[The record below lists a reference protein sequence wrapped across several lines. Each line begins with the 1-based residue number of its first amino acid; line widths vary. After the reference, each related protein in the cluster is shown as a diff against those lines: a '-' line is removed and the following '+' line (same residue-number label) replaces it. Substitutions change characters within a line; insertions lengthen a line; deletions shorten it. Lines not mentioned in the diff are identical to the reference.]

1 MATGLAFSK
10 NGQQDTSTEVVKV
23 RPASGPRLISWLIPQ
38 LVPAVLV
45 LGSQAQGFPP
55 PPPPPAPPSA
65 KASTPLAPKAR
76 GSDQRATAARQASDG
91 NRLAINGQT
100 QAARW
105 RWLGGTTGQPE
116 ALWIPLEVLQGQL
129 GVSSRSRPDGSL
141 DLEWFGQPL
150 TVGPGAQ
157 VSLDDEV
164 AVDVV
169 PLLQA
174 LGVEASRT
182 GPELRLELPAAQLLQ
197 VRTANQ
203 AGQRRVVL
211 DLSGPA
217 IVRTSEGR
225 LELSIQSNPGQRSQ
239 LELLGL
245 RSAPSASQTT
255 APLQLLVAGGLKPSK
270 VFTLGEPA
278 RVVIDLPIATPADST
293 GSSAPPPTIDPRLQA
308 LLGRG
313 IQWDQL
319 VRQGFRI
326 NAVRI
331 DPRSAPVN
339 LKPLTRPQGLE
350 GLSSVQ
356 TLASS
361 GRALVAI
368 NGGFFNRVKRLPL
381 GALKSEG
388 QWLSGPILNRGV
400 AAWAPRSVPRF
411 GRLSLEEWVIGPNGT
426 RDPVVTLNSGY
437 VQRGISRYGPEWG
450 PSYRALSGGEIGLVV
465 GAGNTVRQRYET
477 GEMEAG
483 VPLRRGEILLVGRG
497 GVDLPWPEGTQL
509 SLSSRPS
516 NDLGLAPFV
525 IGGGPLLLQDGRI
538 VLNGGAESF
547 SAGFLSQGAPRTV
560 IASDGSQLWLITLE
574 GTSDSGPTLPETAQL
589 LQNLGLRDALNLD
602 GGSSTGLVMGG
613 TMPVKGRGV
622 VGAVNNGL
630 GLVP

>member
-1 MATGLAFSK
+1 M
-10 NGQQDTSTEVVKV
+10 
-23 RPASGPRLISWLIPQ
+23 
-38 LVPAVLV
+38 
-45 LGSQAQGFPP
+45 
-55 PPPPPAPPSA
+55 
-65 KASTPLAPKAR
+65 
-76 GSDQRATAARQASDG
+76 
-91 NRLAINGQT
+91 
-100 QAARW
+100 
-105 RWLGGTTGQPE
+105 
-116 ALWIPLEVLQGQL
+116 
-129 GVSSRSRPDGSL
+129 SSRSRPDGSL

-164 AVDVV
+164 AVDVA

-174 LGVEASRT
+174 LGVEAIKK
-182 GPELRLELPAAQLLQ
+182 GPELRLQLPIAQLLQ

-203 AGQRRVVL
+203 VGQRRVVL
-211 DLSGPA
+211 DLNGPA

-225 LELSIQSNPGQRSQ
+225 LELSIQSSPGQRSQ

-245 RSAPSASQTT
+245 GSAPT
-255 APLQLLVAGGLKPSK
+255 APQTSAPLKLQVAGGLKPTK
-270 VFTLGEPA
+270 VFTLGDPA
-278 RVVIDLPIATPADST
+278 RVVIDLPVATPTDSN
-293 GSSAPPPTIDPRLQA
+293 GSSVPAPAIDPRLQA

-313 IQWDQL
+313 IQWDRL

-326 NAVRI
+326 NAVHI
-331 DPRSAPVN
+331 DPRTAPVN
-339 LKPLTRPQGLE
+339 LKPLTRPQGME

-356 TLASS
+356 SLANA
-361 GRALVAI
+361 RMALVAI
-368 NGGFFNRVKRLPL
+368 NGGYFNRVKRLPL

-388 QWLSGPILNRGV
+388 RWLSGPILNRGV
-400 AAWAPRSVPRF
+400 AAWAPRGLPRF
-411 GRLSLEEWVIGPNGT
+411 GHLSLEEWVVGPNGS
-426 RDPVVTLNSGY
+426 RYAVVTVNSGY

-450 PSYRALSGGEIGLVV
+450 PSYRALSGGETALVLGTDSSV
-465 GAGNTVRQRYET
+465 GQKYET
-477 GEMEAG
+477 ADLEAG

-497 GVDLPWPEGTQL
+497 GVELPWAEGTQL

-516 NDLGLAPFV
+516 NDLGLAPYV

-589 LQNLGLRDALNLD
+589 LQSLGLRDALNLD

>member
-1 MATGLAFSK
+1 M
-10 NGQQDTSTEVVKV
+10 
-23 RPASGPRLISWLIPQ
+23 RPASGPWLIPQ
-38 LVPAVLV
+38 LLPAVV
-45 LGSQAQGFPP
+45 LFSSQAQGFPP
-55 PPPPPAPPSA
+55 PPPPPQAPPPSA
-65 KASTPLAPKAR
+65 SQRSAPR
-76 GSDQRATAARQASDG
+76 QPSAARQLSEG
-91 NRLAINGQT
+91 TRLLINGQT

-105 RWLGGTTGQPE
+105 RWIGRGSGRPDE
-116 ALWIPLEVLQGQL
+116 LWLPLEVLQGQL

-150 TVGPGAQ
+150 TVAPGAQ

-164 AVDVV
+164 AFDAG

-174 LGVEASRT
+174 LGVEAIKQ
-182 GPELRLELPAAQLLQ
+182 GHELRLQLPAAQLVQ

-203 AGQRRVVL
+203 TGQRRVVL
-211 DLSGPA
+211 DLAGPA

-225 LELSIQSNPGQRSQ
+225 LELSILSSPAQRSQ
-239 LELLGL
+239 LEILGL
-245 RSAPSASQTT
+245 GSAVNEPQTS
-255 APLQLLVAGGLKPSK
+255 APLQLLVAGGLKPTK
-270 VFTLGEPA
+270 VFTLGDPA
-278 RVVIDLPIATPADST
+278 RVVIDLPVTTPPEST
-293 GSSAPPPTIDPRLQA
+293 ASPVPAPTMDPRLQA

-313 IQWDQL
+313 IQWDRL

-326 NAVRI
+326 NAVRM
-331 DPRSAPVN
+331 DPRTAPVS
-339 LKPLTRPQGLE
+339 LKPLTLPQGME
-350 GLSSVQ
+350 GLSSLQ
-356 TLASS
+356 TLANA
-361 GRALVAI
+361 RMAMVAI
-368 NGGFFNRVKRLPL
+368 NGGYFNRVKRLPL

-388 QWLSGPILNRGV
+388 RWLSGPILNRGV
-400 AAWAPRSVPRF
+400 AAWTPRNLPRF
-411 GRLSLEEWVIGPNGT
+411 GHLSLEEWLVGPNGS
-426 RDPVVTLNSGY
+426 RYPVLSLNSGY
-437 VQRGISRYGPEWG
+437 VQRGISRYGPDWG
-450 PSYRALSGGEIGLVV
+450 PSYRALSGGETALVLGADSSV
-465 GAGNTVRQRYET
+465 GQKYATADL
-477 GEMEAG
+477 EAG

-497 GVDLPWPEGTQL
+497 GVALPWAEGTQL

-538 VLNGGAESF
+538 VLNGVAEAF

-574 GTSDSGPTLPETAQL
+574 GTSDSGPSLPETAQL
-589 LQNLGLRDALNLD
+589 LKSLGLRDALNLD

>member
-1 MATGLAFSK
+1 MVTGLAFAK
-10 NGQQDTSTEVVKV
+10 NGPQDTSIEACKL
-23 RPASGPRLISWLIPQ
+23 RPASGPWLISWLIPQ
-38 LVPAVLV
+38 VLPAVVGLS
-45 LGSQAQGFPP
+45 SQAQGFPP
-55 PPPPPAPPSA
+55 PPPPPPPPSA
-65 KASTPLAPKAR
+65 LQRSAPH
-76 GSDQRATAARQASDG
+76 QPTAPRQVSDG
-91 NRLAINGQT
+91 IRLWINGQI

-105 RWLGGTTGQPE
+105 RWVGSRSGLPDE
-116 ALWIPLEVLQGQL
+116 LWLPLEVLQGQL

-164 AVDVV
+164 AVDVA

-174 LGVEASRT
+174 LGIEAIKK
-182 GPELRLELPAAQLLQ
+182 GPELRLQLPIAQLLQ

-203 AGQRRVVL
+203 VGQRRVVL
-211 DLSGPA
+211 DLNGPA

-225 LELSIQSNPGQRSQ
+225 LELSIQSSPGQRSQ

-245 RSAPSASQTT
+245 GSAPSATQTNDPQT
-255 APLQLLVAGGLKPSK
+255 SAPLKLQVAGGLKPTK
-270 VFTLGEPA
+270 VFTLGDPA
-278 RVVIDLPIATPADST
+278 RVVIDLPVATPTDST
-293 GSSAPPPTIDPRLQA
+293 GSSVPAPAIDPRLQA

-313 IQWDQL
+313 IQWDRL

-326 NAVRI
+326 NAVHI
-331 DPRSAPVN
+331 DPRTAPVN
-339 LKPLTRPQGLE
+339 LKPLTRPQGME

-356 TLASS
+356 SLANA
-361 GRALVAI
+361 RMALVAI
-368 NGGFFNRVKRLPL
+368 NGGYFNRVKRLPL

-388 QWLSGPILNRGV
+388 RWLSGPILNRGV
-400 AAWAPRSVPRF
+400 AAWAPRGLPRF
-411 GRLSLEEWVIGPNGT
+411 GHLSLEEWVVGPNGS
-426 RDPVVTLNSGY
+426 RYAVVTVNSGY

-450 PSYRALSGGEIGLVV
+450 PSYRALSGGETALVLGTDSSV
-465 GAGNTVRQRYET
+465 GQKYET
-477 GEMEAG
+477 ADLEAG

-497 GVDLPWPEGTQL
+497 GVELPWAEGTQL

-516 NDLGLAPFV
+516 NDLGLAPYV

-574 GTSDSGPTLPETAQL
+574 GTSDSGPTLPETALL
-589 LQNLGLRDALNLD
+589 LQSLGLRDALNLD

>member
-1 MATGLAFSK
+1 MVTGLAFAK
-10 NGQQDTSTEVVKV
+10 NGQQDTSTEVGNV
-23 RPASGPRLISWLIPQ
+23 RPASGPWLISWLIPQ
-38 LVPAVLV
+38 LVPAVVGLS
-45 LGSQAQGFPP
+45 SQAQGFPP
-55 PPPPPAPPSA
+55 PPPPPPPPSA
-65 KASTPLAPKAR
+65 LQRSAPH
-76 GSDQRATAARQASDG
+76 QPTAPRQVSDG
-91 NRLAINGQT
+91 IRLWINGQT

-105 RWLGGTTGQPE
+105 RWVGSGSGRPDE
-116 ALWIPLEVLQGQL
+116 LWLPLEVLQGQL

-164 AVDVV
+164 AVDVA

-174 LGVEASRT
+174 LGIEAIKK
-182 GPELRLELPAAQLLQ
+182 GPELRLQLPIAQLLQ

-203 AGQRRVVL
+203 VGQRRVVL
-211 DLSGPA
+211 DLNGPA

-225 LELSIQSNPGQRSQ
+225 LELSIQSSPAQRSQ

-245 RSAPSASQTT
+245 GSAPSATQTSDPQT
-255 APLQLLVAGGLKPSK
+255 SAPLKLQVAGGLKPTK
-270 VFTLGEPA
+270 VFTLGDPA
-278 RVVIDLPIATPADST
+278 RVVIDLPVATPTDSS
-293 GSSAPPPTIDPRLQA
+293 GSSVPAPAIDPRLQA

-313 IQWDQL
+313 IQWDRL

-326 NAVRI
+326 NAVHI
-331 DPRSAPVN
+331 DPRTAPVN
-339 LKPLTRPQGLE
+339 LKPLTRPQGME

-356 TLASS
+356 SLANA
-361 GRALVAI
+361 RMALVAI
-368 NGGFFNRVKRLPL
+368 NGGYFNRVKRLPL

-388 QWLSGPILNRGV
+388 RWLSGPILNRGV
-400 AAWAPRSVPRF
+400 AAWAPRGLPRF
-411 GRLSLEEWVIGPNGT
+411 GHLSLEEWVVGPNGS
-426 RDPVVTLNSGY
+426 RYAVVTVNSGY
-437 VQRGISRYGPEWG
+437 VQRGIIRYGPEWG
-450 PSYRALSGGEIGLVV
+450 PSYRALSGGETALVLGTDSSV
-465 GAGNTVRQRYET
+465 GQKYET
-477 GEMEAG
+477 ADLEAG

-497 GVDLPWPEGTQL
+497 GVELPWAEGTQL

-516 NDLGLAPFV
+516 NDLGLAPYV

-589 LQNLGLRDALNLD
+589 LQSLGLRDALNLD

>member
-1 MATGLAFSK
+1 MAYRTPALS
-10 NGQQDTSTEVVKV
+10 
-23 RPASGPRLISWLIPQ
+23 PASGPWLISWLIPQ
-38 LVPAVLV
+38 LLPAVLA
-45 LGSQAQGFPP
+45 LSNQAQGLPP
-55 PPPPPAPPSA
+55 PPPPPTNVRSA
-65 KASTPLAPKAR
+65 TDWP
-76 GSDQRATAARQASDG
+76 TTARQRSEG
-91 NRLAINGQT
+91 TRLWINGQT

-105 RWLGGTTGQPE
+105 RWIGSASGLPE
-116 ALWIPLEVLQGQL
+116 QLWIPLEVLQDQL

-150 TVGPGAQ
+150 TVGPGSQ
-157 VSLDDEV
+157 LSLDDEV
-164 AVDVV
+164 AVDVA
-169 PLLQA
+169 PLFQA
-174 LGVEASRT
+174 LGVEAAQK
-182 GPELRLELPAAQLLQ
+182 GPQLLLTLPVAQLLQ

-211 DLSGPA
+211 DLNGPA
-217 IVRTSEGR
+217 IVRSSEGR
-225 LELSIQSNPGQRSQ
+225 LELSIQSSAAQRSQ

-245 RSAPSASQTT
+245 GSAPNSPTT
-255 APLQLLVAGGLKPSK
+255 SSPLQLQVAGGLKPSK
-270 VFTLGEPA
+270 VFTLGDPA
-278 RVVIDLPIATPADST
+278 RVVIDIPVATPADST
-293 GSSAPPPTIDPRLQA
+293 SSSVPPPTIDPRLQG

-339 LKPLTRPQGLE
+339 LKLLTRPQGIE
-350 GLSSVQ
+350 GLSSIQ

-361 GRALVAI
+361 RRALVAI
-368 NGGFFNRVKRLPL
+368 NGGYFNRVKRLPL

-400 AAWAPRSVPRF
+400 AAWAPRSLPKF
-411 GRLSLEEWVIGPNGT
+411 GRLSLEEWVLGPHGT
-426 RDPVVTLNSGY
+426 RDPVVTVNSGY

-450 PSYRALSGGEIGLVV
+450 PSYRALSGGETALVL
-465 GAGNTVRQRYET
+465 GAENTVGRKYET
-477 GEMEAG
+477 ADLEAG

-497 GVDLPWPEGTQL
+497 GVELPWAQGTQL
-509 SLSSRPS
+509 NLSSRPS

-525 IGGGPLLLQDGRI
+525 IGGGPLLLQGGRI
-538 VLNGGAESF
+538 VLNGAAETF
-547 SAGFLSQGAPRTV
+547 SSGFLSQGAPRTV
-560 IASDGSQLWLITLE
+560 IGSDGSQIWLITLE
-574 GTSDSGPTLPETAQL
+574 GTSDSGPTLPETAQV
-589 LQNLGLRDALNLD
+589 LQSLGLRDALNLD

-622 VGAVNNGL
+622 VGAVNNAL

>member
-1 MATGLAFSK
+1 MVRGLAFTK
-10 NGQQDTSTEVVKV
+10 NGPQDTSTEVGPL
-23 RPASGPRLISWLIPQ
+23 RPASGPWLITWLIPQ
-38 LVPAVLV
+38 LLPAVVV
-45 LGSQAQGFPP
+45 LSSQAQGFPP
-55 PPPPPAPPSA
+55 PPPPPQAPPPSA
-65 KASTPLAPKAR
+65 SQRSAPR
-76 GSDQRATAARQASDG
+76 QPSAARQLSEG
-91 NRLAINGQT
+91 TRLLINGQT

-105 RWLGGTTGQPE
+105 RWIGRGSGRPDE
-116 ALWIPLEVLQGQL
+116 LWLPLEVLQGQL

-150 TVGPGAQ
+150 TVAPGAQ

-164 AVDVV
+164 AFDAG

-174 LGVEASRT
+174 LGVEAIKQ
-182 GPELRLELPAAQLLQ
+182 GHELRLQLPAAQLVQ

-203 AGQRRVVL
+203 TGQRRVVL
-211 DLSGPA
+211 DLAGPA

-225 LELSIQSNPGQRSQ
+225 LELSILSSPAQRSQ
-239 LELLGL
+239 LEILGL
-245 RSAPSASQTT
+245 GSAVNEPQTS
-255 APLQLLVAGGLKPSK
+255 APLQLLVAGGLKPTK
-270 VFTLGEPA
+270 VFTLGDPA
-278 RVVIDLPIATPADST
+278 RVVIDLPVTTPPEST
-293 GSSAPPPTIDPRLQA
+293 ASPVPAPAIDPRLQA

-313 IQWDQL
+313 IQWDRL

-326 NAVRI
+326 NAVRM
-331 DPRSAPVN
+331 DPRTAPVS
-339 LKPLTRPQGLE
+339 LKPLTLPQGME
-350 GLSSVQ
+350 GLSSLQ
-356 TLASS
+356 TLANA
-361 GRALVAI
+361 RMALVAI
-368 NGGFFNRVKRLPL
+368 NGGYFNRVKRLPL

-388 QWLSGPILNRGV
+388 RWLSGPILNRGV
-400 AAWAPRSVPRF
+400 AAWTPRNLPRF
-411 GRLSLEEWVIGPNGT
+411 GHLSLEEWLVGPNGS
-426 RDPVVTLNSGY
+426 RYPVLSLNSGY
-437 VQRGISRYGPEWG
+437 VQRGISRYGPDWG
-450 PSYRALSGGEIGLVV
+450 PSYRALSGGETALVLGADSSV
-465 GAGNTVRQRYET
+465 GQKYATADL
-477 GEMEAG
+477 EAG

-497 GVDLPWPEGTQL
+497 GVALPWAEGTQL

-538 VLNGGAESF
+538 VLNGVAEAF

-574 GTSDSGPTLPETAQL
+574 DTSDSGPSLPETAQL
-589 LQNLGLRDALNLD
+589 LKSLGLRDALNLD

>member
-1 MATGLAFSK
+1 MAYRTPALS
-10 NGQQDTSTEVVKV
+10 
-23 RPASGPRLISWLIPQ
+23 PASGPWLISWLIPQ
-38 LVPAVLV
+38 LLPAVLA
-45 LGSQAQGFPP
+45 LSNQAQGLPP
-55 PPPPPAPPSA
+55 PPPPPTNVRSA
-65 KASTPLAPKAR
+65 TDWP
-76 GSDQRATAARQASDG
+76 TTARQRSEG
-91 NRLAINGQT
+91 TRLWINGQT

-105 RWLGGTTGQPE
+105 RWIGSASGLPE
-116 ALWIPLEVLQGQL
+116 QLWIPLEVLQGQL

-169 PLLQA
+169 PLFQA
-174 LGVEASRT
+174 LGVEAAQK
-182 GPELRLELPAAQLLQ
+182 GPQLRLTLPVAQLLQ

-211 DLSGPA
+211 DLNGPA
-217 IVRTSEGR
+217 IVRSSEGR
-225 LELSIQSNPGQRSQ
+225 LELSIQSSAAQRSQ

-245 RSAPSASQTT
+245 GSAPNSPTT
-255 APLQLLVAGGLKPSK
+255 SSPLQLQVAGGLKPSK
-270 VFTLGEPA
+270 VFTLGDPA
-278 RVVIDLPIATPADST
+278 RVVIDIPVATPADST
-293 GSSAPPPTIDPRLQA
+293 SSSVPPPTIDPRLQG

-339 LKPLTRPQGLE
+339 LKLLTRPQGIE
-350 GLSSVQ
+350 GLSSIQ

-361 GRALVAI
+361 RRALVAI
-368 NGGFFNRVKRLPL
+368 NGGYFNRVKRLPL

-400 AAWAPRSVPRF
+400 AAWAPRSLPKF
-411 GRLSLEEWVIGPNGT
+411 GRLSLEEWVLGPHGT
-426 RDPVVTLNSGY
+426 RDPVVTVNSGY

-450 PSYRALSGGEIGLVV
+450 PSYRALSGGETALVL
-465 GAGNTVRQRYET
+465 GAENTVGRKYET
-477 GEMEAG
+477 ADLEAG

-497 GVDLPWPEGTQL
+497 GVELPWAQGTQL
-509 SLSSRPS
+509 NLSSRPS

-525 IGGGPLLLQDGRI
+525 IGGGPLLLQGGRI
-538 VLNGGAESF
+538 VLNGAAETF
-547 SAGFLSQGAPRTV
+547 SSGFLSQGAPRTV
-560 IASDGSQLWLITLE
+560 IGSDGSQIWLITLE
-574 GTSDSGPTLPETAQL
+574 GTSDSGPTLPETAQV
-589 LQNLGLRDALNLD
+589 LQSLGLRDALNLD

-622 VGAVNNGL
+622 VGAVNNAL

>member
-1 MATGLAFSK
+1 MVTGLAFAK
-10 NGQQDTSTEVVKV
+10 NGPQDTSTEVGPL
-23 RPASGPRLISWLIPQ
+23 RPARGPGLISWLIPQ
-38 LVPAVLV
+38 LVPALV
-45 LGSQAQGFPP
+45 GLSSQAQAFPP
-55 PPPPPAPPSA
+55 PPPPPPQPPTSASQRSAPRQPSA
-65 KASTPLAPKAR
+65 ASQLTE
-76 GSDQRATAARQASDG
+76 GT
-91 NRLAINGQT
+91 RLWINGQT

-105 RWLGGTTGQPE
+105 RWIGRGGGRPE
-116 ALWIPLEVLQGQL
+116 ELWLPLEVLQGQL

-164 AVDVV
+164 AVDVA

-174 LGVEASRT
+174 LGVEAIKK
-182 GPELRLELPAAQLLQ
+182 GPELRLQLPVAQLVQ

-203 AGQRRVVL
+203 VGQRRVVL

-217 IVRTSEGR
+217 IVRHSEGR
-225 LELSIQSNPGQRSQ
+225 VELSIQSSPAQRSQ

-245 RSAPSASQTT
+245 GSAVNEPQTSEPQT
-255 APLQLLVAGGLKPSK
+255 SAPLQLLVAGGLKPTK
-270 VFTLGEPA
+270 VFTLGDPA
-278 RVVIDLPIATPADST
+278 RVVIDLPVATPPEST
-293 GSSAPPPTIDPRLQA
+293 GSPVPAPAIDPRLQG

-313 IQWDQL
+313 IQWDRL
-319 VRQGFRI
+319 VRQGFRV

-331 DPRSAPVN
+331 DPRTAPVS
-339 LKPLTRPQGLE
+339 LKPLTRPQGME
-350 GLSSVQ
+350 GLSSLQ
-356 TLASS
+356 TLANA
-361 GRALVAI
+361 RMALVAI
-368 NGGFFNRVKRLPL
+368 NGGYFNRVKRLPL

-388 QWLSGPILNRGV
+388 RWLSGPILNRGV
-400 AAWAPRSVPRF
+400 AAWAPRSLPRF
-411 GRLSLEEWVIGPNGT
+411 GHLSLEEWLVGPNGS
-426 RDPVVTLNSGY
+426 RYQVLTLNSGY

-450 PSYRALSGGEIGLVV
+450 PSYRALSGGETALVLGADSSV
-465 GAGNTVRQRYET
+465 GQRYAT
-477 GEMEAG
+477 ADLEAG

-497 GVDLPWPEGTQL
+497 GVALPWAEGTQL

-538 VLNGGAESF
+538 VLNGVAEAF

-560 IASDGSQLWLITLE
+560 VASDGNQLWLITLE
-574 GTSDSGPTLPETAQL
+574 GTSDSGPSLPETAQL
-589 LQNLGLRDALNLD
+589 LQSLGLRDALNLD

>member
-1 MATGLAFSK
+1 M
-10 NGQQDTSTEVVKV
+10 
-23 RPASGPRLISWLIPQ
+23 RPVSGPFLISWLIPQ
-38 LVPAVLV
+38 IVPAVVV
-45 LGSQAQGFPP
+45 LSSQAQGFPP
-55 PPPPPAPPSA
+55 PPPPPSV
-65 KASTPLAPKAR
+65 R
-76 GSDQRATAARQASDG
+76 GSTERPSSARQVSEG
-91 NRLAINGQT
+91 TRLWINGQT

-105 RWLGGTTGQPE
+105 RWVDSGNHRPDE
-116 ALWIPLEVLQGQL
+116 LWLPLEVLQGQL

-164 AVDVV
+164 AVDVA

-174 LGVEASRT
+174 LGVGAIKE
-182 GPELRLELPAAQLLQ
+182 GPQLRLRLPVAQLVQ

-203 AGQRRVVL
+203 VGQRRVVL
-211 DLSGPA
+211 DLNGPA

-225 LELSIQSNPGQRSQ
+225 LELSIQSSPAQRSQ

-245 RSAPSASQTT
+245 GSAASTAQTSAS
-255 APLQLLVAGGLKPSK
+255 LQLQVAGGLKPTK
-270 VFTLGEPA
+270 VFTLGDPT
-278 RVVIDLPIATPADST
+278 RVVIDLPVATPPDNTDSS
-293 GSSAPPPTIDPRLQA
+293 GPAPAIDPRLQA

-313 IQWDQL
+313 IQWDRL

-331 DPRSAPVN
+331 DPRSAPVS
-339 LKPLTRPQGLE
+339 LKPLTRPQGME
-350 GLSSVQ
+350 GLSSIQ
-356 TLASS
+356 TLANA
-361 GRALVAI
+361 RMALVAI
-368 NGGFFNRVKRLPL
+368 NGGYFNRVKRLPL

-388 QWLSGPILNRGV
+388 RWLSGPILNRGV
-400 AAWAPRSVPRF
+400 AAWAPRSLPRF
-411 GRLSLEEWVIGPNGT
+411 GHLSLEEWLVGPNGS
-426 RDPVVTLNSGY
+426 RDPVLSLNSGY

-450 PSYRALSGGEIGLVV
+450 PSYRALSGGETALVLGSDSSV
-465 GAGNTVRQRYET
+465 GQRYVTADLET
-477 GEMEAG
+477 G

-497 GVDLPWPEGTQL
+497 GVALPWAEGTQL

-538 VLNGGAESF
+538 VLNGVAESF

-560 IASDGSQLWLITLE
+560 IASDGSQIWLITLE
-574 GTSDSGPTLPETAQL
+574 GTTDGGPSLPETAQL
-589 LQNLGLRDALNLD
+589 LKSLGLRDALNLD

>member
-1 MATGLAFSK
+1 M
-10 NGQQDTSTEVVKV
+10 
-23 RPASGPRLISWLIPQ
+23 RPVSGPFLISWLIPQ
-38 LVPAVLV
+38 IVPAVVV
-45 LGSQAQGFPP
+45 LSSQAQGFPP
-55 PPPPPAPPSA
+55 PPPPPSV
-65 KASTPLAPKAR
+65 R
-76 GSDQRATAARQASDG
+76 GSTERPSSARQVSEG
-91 NRLAINGQT
+91 TRLWINGQT

-105 RWLGGTTGQPE
+105 RWVDSGNHRPDE
-116 ALWIPLEVLQGQL
+116 LWLPLEVLQGQL

-141 DLEWFGQPL
+141 DLEWFGQFL

-164 AVDVV
+164 AVDVA

-174 LGVEASRT
+174 LGVGAIKE
-182 GPELRLELPAAQLLQ
+182 GPQLRLRLPVAQLVQ

-203 AGQRRVVL
+203 VGQRRVVL
-211 DLSGPA
+211 DLNGPA

-225 LELSIQSNPGQRSQ
+225 LELSIQSSPAQRSQ

-245 RSAPSASQTT
+245 GSAASTAQTSAS
-255 APLQLLVAGGLKPSK
+255 LQLQVAGGLKPTK
-270 VFTLGEPA
+270 VFTLGDPT
-278 RVVIDLPIATPADST
+278 RVVIDLPVATPPDNTDSS
-293 GSSAPPPTIDPRLQA
+293 GPAPAIDPRLQA

-313 IQWDQL
+313 IQWDRL

-331 DPRSAPVN
+331 DPRSAPVS
-339 LKPLTRPQGLE
+339 LKPLTRPQGME
-350 GLSSVQ
+350 GLSSIQ
-356 TLASS
+356 TLANA
-361 GRALVAI
+361 RMALVAI
-368 NGGFFNRVKRLPL
+368 NGGYFNRVKRLPL

-388 QWLSGPILNRGV
+388 RWLSGPILNRGV
-400 AAWAPRSVPRF
+400 AAWAPRSLPRF
-411 GRLSLEEWVIGPNGT
+411 GHLSLEEWLVGPNGS
-426 RDPVVTLNSGY
+426 RDPVLSLNSGY

-450 PSYRALSGGEIGLVV
+450 PSYRALSGGETALVLGSDSSV
-465 GAGNTVRQRYET
+465 GQRYVTADLET
-477 GEMEAG
+477 G

-497 GVDLPWPEGTQL
+497 GVALPWAEGTQL

-538 VLNGGAESF
+538 VLNGFAESF

-560 IASDGSQLWLITLE
+560 IASDGSQIWLITLE
-574 GTSDSGPTLPETAQL
+574 GTTDGGPSLPETAQL
-589 LQNLGLRDALNLD
+589 LKSLGLRDALNLD

>member
-1 MATGLAFSK
+1 LPG
-10 NGQQDTSTEVVKV
+10 
-23 RPASGPRLISWLIPQ
+23 
-38 LVPAVLV
+38 VLV

-55 PPPPPAPPSA
+55 PPPPPPSV
-65 KASTPLAPKAR
+65 R
-76 GSDQRATAARQASDG
+76 GSTNRPTVLRQRSEGT
-91 NRLAINGQT
+91 RLWINGQT

-105 RWLGGTTGQPE
+105 RWIGGNQRPDE
-116 ALWIPLEVLQGQL
+116 LWIPLEVLQGQL
-129 GVSSRSRPDGSL
+129 GVSSKSRPDGSL

-150 TVGPGAQ
+150 IAGPGAQ
-157 VSLDDEV
+157 ISLDDEV
-164 AVDVV
+164 AVDVA
-169 PLLQA
+169 PLFQA
-174 LGVEASRT
+174 LGLEAIT
-182 GPELRLELPAAQLLQ
+182 KGTELRLTLPLAQLLQ

-211 DLSGPA
+211 DLNGPA

-225 LELSIQSNPGQRSQ
+225 LELSIQSSPAQRSQ

-245 RSAPSASQTT
+245 GSAPTDPQTSGPL
-255 APLQLLVAGGLKPSK
+255 PLQVAGGLKPSK
-270 VFTLGEPA
+270 VFTLGDPA
-278 RVVIDLPIATPADST
+278 RIVIDLPVATSVDST
-293 GSSAPPPTIDPRLQA
+293 GSSGPPPSLDPRLQA

-331 DPRSAPVN
+331 DPRSAPVS
-339 LKPLTRPQGLE
+339 LKPLTRPQGME

-356 TLASS
+356 TLATSR
-361 GRALVAI
+361 RALVAI
-368 NGGFFNRVKRLPL
+368 NGGYFNRVKRLPL

-388 QWLSGPILNRGV
+388 HWLSGPILNRGV
-400 AAWAPRSVPRF
+400 AAWAPRSLPRF
-411 GRLSLEEWVIGPNGT
+411 GRLSLEEWVMGPNGT
-426 RDPVVTLNSGY
+426 RYPVATVNSGY
-437 VQRGISRYGPEWG
+437 VQRGLSRYGPEWG
-450 PSYRALSGGEIGLVV
+450 PSYRALSGGETALVLGADGTV
-465 GAGNTVRQRYET
+465 GQRYAT
-477 GEMEAG
+477 ADLEAG

-497 GVDLPWPEGTQL
+497 GVELPWAEGVQL
-509 SLSSRPS
+509 NLSSRPS

-574 GTSDSGPTLPETAQL
+574 GTSDSGPTLPGTAQL

>member
-1 MATGLAFSK
+1 M
-10 NGQQDTSTEVVKV
+10 
-23 RPASGPRLISWLIPQ
+23 RPVSGPFLISWLIPQ
-38 LVPAVLV
+38 IVPAVVV
-45 LGSQAQGFPP
+45 LSSQAQGFPP
-55 PPPPPAPPSA
+55 PPPPPSV
-65 KASTPLAPKAR
+65 R
-76 GSDQRATAARQASDG
+76 GSTERPSSARQVSEG
-91 NRLAINGQT
+91 TRLWINGQT

-105 RWLGGTTGQPE
+105 RWVDSGNHRPDE
-116 ALWIPLEVLQGQL
+116 LWLPLEVLQGQL

-164 AVDVV
+164 AVDVA

-174 LGVEASRT
+174 LGVGAIKE
-182 GPELRLELPAAQLLQ
+182 GPQLRLRLPVAQLVQ

-203 AGQRRVVL
+203 VGQRRVVL
-211 DLSGPA
+211 DLNGAA

-225 LELSIQSNPGQRSQ
+225 LELSIQSSPAQRSQ

-245 RSAPSASQTT
+245 GSAASTAQTSAS
-255 APLQLLVAGGLKPSK
+255 LQLQVAGGLKPTK
-270 VFTLGEPA
+270 VFTLGDPT
-278 RVVIDLPIATPADST
+278 RVVIDLPVATPPDNTDSS
-293 GSSAPPPTIDPRLQA
+293 GPAPAIDPRLQA

-313 IQWDQL
+313 IQWDRL

-331 DPRSAPVN
+331 DPRSAPVS
-339 LKPLTRPQGLE
+339 LKPLTRPQGME
-350 GLSSVQ
+350 GLSSIQ
-356 TLASS
+356 TLANA
-361 GRALVAI
+361 RMALVAI
-368 NGGFFNRVKRLPL
+368 NGGYFNRVKRLPL

-388 QWLSGPILNRGV
+388 RWLSGPILNRGV
-400 AAWAPRSVPRF
+400 AAWAPRSLPRF
-411 GRLSLEEWVIGPNGT
+411 GHLSLEEWLVGPNGS
-426 RDPVVTLNSGY
+426 RDPVLSLNSGY

-450 PSYRALSGGEIGLVV
+450 PSYRALSGGETALVLGSDSSV
-465 GAGNTVRQRYET
+465 GQRYVTADLET
-477 GEMEAG
+477 G

-497 GVDLPWPEGTQL
+497 GVALPWAEGTQL

-525 IGGGPLLLQDGRI
+525 IGGGPLLLQDGQI
-538 VLNGGAESF
+538 VLNGVAESF

-560 IASDGSQLWLITLE
+560 IASDGSQIWLITLE
-574 GTSDSGPTLPETAQL
+574 GTTDGGPSLPETAQL
-589 LQNLGLRDALNLD
+589 LQSLGLRDALNLD

-630 GLVP
+630 GLIP

>member
-1 MATGLAFSK
+1 M
-10 NGQQDTSTEVVKV
+10 
-23 RPASGPRLISWLIPQ
+23 RPVSGPFLISWLIPQ
-38 LVPAVLV
+38 IVPAVVV
-45 LGSQAQGFPP
+45 LSSQAQGFPP
-55 PPPPPAPPSA
+55 PPPPPSV
-65 KASTPLAPKAR
+65 R
-76 GSDQRATAARQASDG
+76 GSTERPSSARQVSEG
-91 NRLAINGQT
+91 TRLWINGQT

-105 RWLGGTTGQPE
+105 RWVDSGNHRPDE
-116 ALWIPLEVLQGQL
+116 LWLPLEVLQGQL

-164 AVDVV
+164 AVDVA

-174 LGVEASRT
+174 LGVGAIKE
-182 GPELRLELPAAQLLQ
+182 GPQLRLRLPVAQLVQ

-203 AGQRRVVL
+203 VGQRRVVL
-211 DLSGPA
+211 DLNGAA

-225 LELSIQSNPGQRSQ
+225 LELSIQSSPAQRSQ

-245 RSAPSASQTT
+245 GSAASTAQTSAS
-255 APLQLLVAGGLKPSK
+255 LQLQVAGGLKPTK
-270 VFTLGEPA
+270 VFTLGDPT
-278 RVVIDLPIATPADST
+278 RVVIDLPVATPPDNTDSS
-293 GSSAPPPTIDPRLQA
+293 GPAPAIDPRLQA

-313 IQWDQL
+313 IQWDRL

-331 DPRSAPVN
+331 DPRSAPVS
-339 LKPLTRPQGLE
+339 LKPLTRPQGME
-350 GLSSVQ
+350 GLSSIQ
-356 TLASS
+356 TLANA
-361 GRALVAI
+361 RMALVAI
-368 NGGFFNRVKRLPL
+368 NGGYFNRVKRLPL

-400 AAWAPRSVPRF
+400 AAWEPRSLPRF
-411 GRLSLEEWVIGPNGT
+411 GRLSLEEWVVGPNGSSY
-426 RDPVVTLNSGY
+426 PVVTVNSGY
-437 VQRGISRYGPEWG
+437 VQRGISRYGAEWG
-450 PSYRALSGGEIGLVV
+450 PGYRALSGGETGLVL
-465 GAGNTVRQRYET
+465 GAGLTVRQRYKS
-477 GEMEAG
+477 GDMEAG
-483 VPLRRGEILLVGRG
+483 VSLRRGEILLVGRG
-497 GVDLPWPEGTQL
+497 GVDLPWPEGTQV
-509 SLSSRPS
+509 SLTSQPS

-538 VLNGGAESF
+538 VLNGVAEAF

-560 IASDGSQLWLITLE
+560 IASDGSQLWLMTFE

-589 LQNLGLRDALNLD
+589 LQSLGLRDALNLD

-613 TMPVKGRGV
+613 TLPVKGRGV

-630 GLVP
+630 GLIP

>member
-1 MATGLAFSK
+1 MVTGLAFAE
-10 NGQQDTSTEVVKV
+10 NGPQDTSIEARKL
-23 RPASGPRLISWLIPQ
+23 RPASGPWLISWLIPQ
-38 LVPAVLV
+38 LVPAVVGLS
-45 LGSQAQGFPP
+45 SQAQGFPP
-55 PPPPPAPPSA
+55 PPPPPPPSVRGPTDRPT
-65 KASTPLAPKAR
+65 ASQRSAP
-76 GSDQRATAARQASDG
+76 RQISEG
-91 NRLAINGQT
+91 TRLWINGQI

-105 RWLGGTTGQPE
+105 RWVGSGSERPDE
-116 ALWIPLEVLQGQL
+116 LWIPLEVLQGQL

-141 DLEWFGQPL
+141 DLEWFGQAL

-164 AVDVV
+164 AVDGAS
-169 PLLQA
+169 LLQA
-174 LGVEASRT
+174 LGVGAIKQ
-182 GPELRLELPAAQLLQ
+182 GPELRLQLPVAQLVQ

-203 AGQRRVVL
+203 TGQRRVVL
-211 DLSGPA
+211 DLNGPA

-225 LELSIQSNPGQRSQ
+225 LELSIQSTPGQRSQ

-245 RSAPSASQTT
+245 GSAPSGPQTS
-255 APLQLLVAGGLKPSK
+255 APLQLKVAGGLKPTK
-270 VFTLGEPA
+270 VFTLGDPA
-278 RVVIDLPIATPADST
+278 RVVIDLPVATPPDST
-293 GSSAPPPTIDPRLQA
+293 GSAGPAPAIDPRLQA

-313 IQWDQL
+313 LQWDRL
-319 VRQGFRI
+319 VRQGVRI

-339 LKPLTRPQGLE
+339 LKPLTRPQGME
-350 GLSSVQ
+350 GLSSLQ
-356 TLASS
+356 TLANA
-361 GRALVAI
+361 GMALVAI
-368 NGGFFNRVKRLPL
+368 NGGYFNRVKRLPL

-388 QWLSGPILNRGV
+388 RWLSGPILNRGV
-400 AAWAPRSVPRF
+400 AAWASRSLARF
-411 GRLSLEEWVIGPNGT
+411 GHLSLEEWVVGPNGS
-426 RDPVVTLNSGY
+426 RYAVVTLNSGY

-450 PSYRALSGGEIGLVV
+450 PSYRALSGGETALVLGADGSV
-465 GAGNTVRQRYET
+465 GQRYDT
-477 GEMEAG
+477 ADLEAG

-497 GVDLPWPEGTQL
+497 GVELPWPEGTQL

-560 IASDGSQLWLITLE
+560 IGSDGSQLWLITLE
-574 GTSDSGPTLPETAQL
+574 GTSDSGPSLPETAQL
-589 LQNLGLRDALNLD
+589 LQSLGLRDALNLD